1 MRIMVK
7 TPTLTS
13 YKIFENFCKIYGIF
27 FSLGP
32 PTFLYYFTHNVQKQ
46 HARKNRPRCPLE
58 QPYTML
64 MYFPPNNALPTEPTA
79 SPVP

>member
-13 YKIFENFCKIYGIF
+13 YKMFENFCKIYGIF

-32 PTFLYYFTHNVQKQ
+32 PIFLYLFIL
-46 HARKNRPRCPLE
+46 PI
-58 QPYTML
+58 
-64 MYFPPNNALPTEPTA
+64 MYKSNMPGKTDLD
-79 SPVP
+79 VL